1 MSYHRGQMDEARLS
15 DRSLAIEPRTPDLQ
29 VQFEQVS
36 VALQQLR
43 QTQASLH
50 DVESRLGDMTRECAG
65 ILDRWTTNDEKHA
78 TAVAELHGR
87 LSEWSDIERRLL
99 NESTTRIHQ
108 FERNLHH
115 EWDGIRQAHEAPIR
129 QLDAQATRIADACLT
144 AVDRALKGFERAED
158 RLTALEQNL
167 HAEMGTLAREV
178 RDAVAEMRQG
188 QLAAPSGPRTS
199 WSLDNVV
206 RLHNELR
213 DGEPADAAAAL
224 PSAPPAALTL
234 ASPARGAL
242 ALAETPDIDATVA
255 SEPVP
260 PREGRPR
267 LRQAP
272 ADVSVTS
279 ISAGAAPAAPIAHV
293 RTAPVW
299 RRTPVVAT
307 VAGAI
312 VIGAFAMFLQRQM
325 QTGLEQAAA
334 RAEAAERRAIE
345 DRQLARRELDAAQQ
359 AANARL
365 EAAQQAAASAQAL
378 AGIAAAGDLK
388 RFDLHG
394 ERDLAAQTLWSRTQ
408 GVAFTSAHVPPVPT
422 GRAYQLWLLGL
433 DRAVSVGLVT
443 PAADGRVSAL
453 FAVPAQAP
461 RIVSRAVVTVEPP
474 EGSPRPTGPELLS
487 SRLVPPP
494 AAP

>member
-1 MSYHRGQMDEARLS
+1 MDEARIT

-50 DVESRLGDMTRECAG
+50 DLESRLGDMTRECAG

-87 LSEWSDIERRLL
+87 LSEWNDIERRLL

-115 EWDGIRQAHEAPIR
+115 EWDAIRQSHEAPLR
-129 QLDAQATRIADACLT
+129 QLDSDATRIADACLT

-178 RDAVAEMRQG
+178 REAVAEMRQG
-188 QLAAPSGPRTS
+188 QLAAPAGPRPS

-213 DGEPADAAAAL
+213 GDSEPADTAAAL
-224 PSAPPAALTL
+224 TGAPAPAALTL

-242 ALAETPDIDATVA
+242 ALAETPQVDSPA
-255 SEPVP
+255 EPNVPTARESRPRARQVP
-260 PREGRPR
+260 PD
-267 LRQAP
+267 L
-272 ADVSVTS
+272 SVTS
-279 ISAGAAPAAPIAHV
+279 IPMAAEPVRPIDPSPAPTI
-293 RTAPVW
+293 PVW
-299 RRTPVVAT
+299 RRTPVIAT
-307 VAGAI
+307 IAGAI
-312 VIGAFAMFLQRQM
+312 VLGGFGMFLQRQM
-325 QTGLEQAAA
+325 QAGLDQASA
-334 RAEAAERRAIE
+334 RAEAAERGANE

-359 AANARL
+359 AADARL
-365 EAAQQAAASAQAL
+365 ESAQRVAAAAQAL
-378 AGIAAAGDLK
+378 AAIAAAGDLK
-388 RFDLHG
+388 RFDLRG
-394 ERDLAAQTLWSRTQ
+394 DRDLTAQALWSRSQ
-408 GVAFTSAHVPPVPT
+408 GVAFTSGHLPPVPT
-422 GRAYQLWLLGL
+422 GRAYQLWLVGA
-433 DRAVSVGLVT
+433 DRAVSAGLVT
-443 PAADGRVSAL
+443 PGAEGRVSAL
-453 FAVPAQAP
+453 FDVPAQAP
-461 RIVSRAVVTVEPP
+461 RGIARAVVTVEPP
-474 EGSPRPTGPELLS
+474 AGSPRPTGPELMS
-487 SRLVPPP
+487 SRIAPPP
-494 AAP
+494 AVP